1 MSLLDRVEADPR
13 WVSLALGP
21 RETFR
26 ALVKLAY
33 FRSDQMAHGCCNRR
47 DVAQTRGCSDRMI
60 SRDLRALRAAG
71 ILITERTTEPDSF
84 RPMLDF
90 YLYAW
95 PEPFITVWGFGEEP
109 HG

>member
-1 MSLLDRVEADPR
+1 MSFLDRVESDPR
-13 WVSLALGP
+13 WASVALGP

-26 ALVKLAY
+26 ALVKLADY
-33 FRSDQMAHGCCNRR
+33 RAEYLCMGCFNRR

-71 ILITERTTEPDSF
+71 ILVTERTTEPDSF
-84 RPMLDF
+84 RPMLGF
-90 YLYAW
+90 YLHAW
-95 PEPFITVWGFGEEP
+95 PGTSITVWEFGEEP